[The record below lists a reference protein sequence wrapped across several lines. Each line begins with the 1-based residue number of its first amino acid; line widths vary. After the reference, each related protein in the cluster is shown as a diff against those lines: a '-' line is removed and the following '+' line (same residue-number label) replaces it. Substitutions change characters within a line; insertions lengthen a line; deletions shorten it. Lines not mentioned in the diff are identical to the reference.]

1 MPTSFLHPSWGAL
14 GLLHGLLHRSKEAD
28 YGKWGGPQ
36 VARNTEEHLPKGL
49 YLQSKKATGDFGI
62 RVHAATHS
70 KAQTGERQKA
80 RGTRMLDRSKGR
92 RVKGGVGEAWH
103 LRSCRPCPACFLAPG
118 DGEDLNEA
126 FAFNGGILA
135 SLGPQ
140 GLGQFR
146 PSLAS
151 CRHPAVTDAFS
162 NERHELKASSLALRS
177 GCLDGCF
184 SGPRQTPN

>member
-1 MPTSFLHPSWGAL
+1 MGCT
-14 GLLHGLLHRSKEAD
+14 RSAPWSASSKQ
-28 YGKWGGPQ
+28 GGRLRKMGGPSG
-36 VARNTEEHLPKGL
+36 RENTEEHLPKGL

-103 LRSCRPCPACFLAPG
+103 LRSCRPCPARFLAAG

-151 CRHPAVTDAFS
+151 CRHPAV

-177 GCLDGCF
+177 RCLDGWF